1 MTTVRPPAEPATP
14 ATSRRAAPVARGD
27 WRDRYFNRLC
37 VSVLVAFA
45 AIWLLPLI
53 WAAVTSIRPEG
64 EIAAEPA
71 SWWSDNWTLEAYR
84 AVLGAG
90 NIYVWYLNSA
100 ITASLTA
107 FFSVIVCSM
116 AGFAIARV
124 RYRGKRLAVGLILA
138 GLLIPPQV
146 LIVPMFEQF
155 NALNLLNTYW
165 AMIIPAVPTPI
176 AVFVFA
182 SFFAGLPDELAD
194 SARVDGASWFRVY
207 RQVFMPLCRPA
218 ASAVAIFTFVW
229 SWNSFLWPLLV
240 VTNPDVMTIPV
251 GLATVQSAFGLQYAQ
266 IMASALLGA
275 LPLVVV
281 FLFFQRRIVEGIA
294 NTGIK

>member
-1 MTTVRPPAEPATP
+1 MATDIAPSRPASTP
-14 ATSRRAAPVARGD
+14 SVVTRGD
-27 WRDRYFNRLC
+27 WRDRYFNRVCLG
-37 VSVLVAFA
+37 VLLAFA
-45 AIWLLPLI
+45 AIWMLPLV
-53 WAAVTSIRPEG
+53 WAMVTSFRPEG
-64 EIAAEPA
+64 EIAAEPV
-71 SWWSDNWTLEAYR
+71 SWWSDNWTLDAYR
-84 AVLGAG
+84 SVVEAG
-90 NIYVWYLNSA
+90 NIFVWYLNSA
-100 ITASLTA
+100 VTATLTA
-107 FFSVIVCSM
+107 VFSVVVCSM

-124 RYRGKRLAVGLILA
+124 RYPAKRFATGLILA

-155 NALNLLNTYW
+155 NSLDLLNTYW
-165 AMIIPAVPTPI
+165 AMIIPAIPTPI
-176 AVFVFA
+176 VVFVFA
-182 SFFAGLPDELAD
+182 AFFAGLPSELAD

-207 RQVFMPLCRPA
+207 LQVFMPLCRPA

-251 GLATVQSAFGLQYAQ
+251 GLETVQSSFGIQYAQ
-266 IMASALLGA
+266 TMASALLGA
-275 LPLVVV
+275 LPLVMV

>member
-1 MTTVRPPAEPATP
+1 MATDAITTPNRTTAT
-14 ATSRRAAPVARGD
+14 VARGD
-27 WRDRYFNRLC
+27 WRDRYFDRFC
-37 VSVLVAFA
+37 GAVLVVFA
-45 AIWLLPLI
+45 AVWVLPLL
-53 WAAVTSIRPEG
+53 WAFITSFRPEG
-64 EIAAEPA
+64 EIATDPT
-71 SWWSDNWTLEAYR
+71 SWWSDNWNIDAYR
-84 AVLGAG
+84 SVIGAG
-90 NIYVWYLNSA
+90 NIYVWYINSA
-100 ITASLTA
+100 VTATITAAL
-107 FFSVIVCSM
+107 SVIVCSM

-124 RYRGKRLAVGLILA
+124 RYRGKRIATGLILA

-155 NALNLLNTYW
+155 NTLNLLNTYW
-165 AMIIPAVPTPI
+165 AMIIPAIPTPI

-182 SFFAGLPDELAD
+182 SFFAGLPNELAD
-194 SARVDGASWFRVY
+194 SARVDGASWFSVY
-207 RQVFMPLCRPA
+207 LRVFMPLCRPA

-229 SWNSFLWPLLV
+229 SWNHFLWPLLV

-251 GLATVQSAFGLQYAQ
+251 GLATVQSAFGIQYAQ

-275 LPLVVV
+275 LPLIVV